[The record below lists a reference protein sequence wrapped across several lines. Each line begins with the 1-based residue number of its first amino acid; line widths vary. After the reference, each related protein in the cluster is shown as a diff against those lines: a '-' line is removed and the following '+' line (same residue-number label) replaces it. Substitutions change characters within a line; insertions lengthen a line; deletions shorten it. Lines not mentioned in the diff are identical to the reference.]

1 MKFKNLLKTL
11 GPGLLYAG
19 AAVGVS
25 HLVQSTRAGATYG
38 FELIWV
44 VIAANI
50 IKYPFFEFAPRYATA
65 TGKSLVEGYNTTGK
79 WALGIFALLTI
90 STMFALQA
98 AVTVVTAALFGNIFG
113 ITLSPNSITAI
124 ILFFTMFVL
133 LSGKFSALD
142 KMIKVIIITLTVST
156 LIAVIAAFEI
166 KTVEAVAFDWGN
178 ALDLAF
184 LIALVGWMPGPID
197 ISTWH
202 SSWTVAKIESSGYK
216 PSLKESL
223 FDFNFGYFG
232 TAILALGF
240 VSLGAFV
247 MYGSGKELSANGV
260 EFAGQ
265 LIDMYTFSLG
275 NWAYWIIA
283 IAALTTMFSTTVTVL
298 DAYPRVMQPAS
309 ELLFP
314 ILKPKNKKSIIPY
327 SSWMLITIFGTL
339 ALLVYFGQNM
349 RFIVD
354 MATTISFVAAPI
366 LAILNYK
373 AVTHKDFPKEAK
385 PKKWLL
391 VYAWIGMIFL
401 SAFSIFYILW
411 RFTGI
416 I

>member
-1 MKFKNLLKTL
+1 MNIKVLLKTL

-25 HLVQSTRAGATYG
+25 HLVQSTRAGASYG

-44 VIAANI
+44 VIAANV

-65 TGKSLVEGYNTTGK
+65 TGKSLVHGYYKTGK
-79 WALGIFALLTI
+79 WALGIFALLTV

-98 AVTVVTAALFGNIFG
+98 AVTVVTAALLGNIFG
-113 ITLSPNSITAI
+113 ITLSANSLTAI

-142 KMIKVIIITLTVST
+142 KIIKIIIITLTVST
-156 LIAVIAAFEI
+156 LIAVIAAFDL
-166 KTVEAVAFDWGN
+166 KTVDAPSFDWSN
-178 ALDLAF
+178 ATDLAF

-202 SSWTVAKIESSGYK
+202 SSWTVAKFELSGHK
-216 PSLKESL
+216 PTLKESL
-223 FDFNFGYFG
+223 FDFNFGYIG
-232 TAILALGF
+232 TAFLAMGF

-265 LIDMYTFSLG
+265 LINMYTTSLG
-275 NWAYWIIA
+275 NWAYWLIA

-298 DAYPRVMQPAS
+298 DAYPRVMQPTT

-314 ILKPKNKKSIIPY
+314 ALKMKNKKSMLPY
-327 SSWMLITIFGTL
+327 TTWMLITIFGTL
-339 ALLVYFGQNM
+339 ALLIYFGQSM
-349 RFIVD
+349 RFIID
-354 MATTISFVAAPI
+354 MATTISFVAAPV

-373 AVTHKDFPKEAK
+373 AVTHSHFPEDLK

-391 VYAWIGMIFL
+391 VYAWIGMVFL
-401 SAFSIFYILW
+401 SLFSVFYLVW
-411 RFTGI
+411 RFML
-416 I
+416 

>member
-1 MKFKNLLKTL
+1 MKIKSLINTL

-25 HLVQSTRAGATYG
+25 HLVQSTRAGASYG

-50 IKYPFFEFAPRYATA
+50 IKYPFFEFAPRYASA
-65 TGKSLVEGYNTTGK
+65 TGKSLIDGYYNTGK
-79 WALGIFALLTI
+79 WALIVFGVLTL

-98 AVTVVTAALFGNIFG
+98 AVTVVTAALLGNIFG
-113 ITLSPNSITAI
+113 ISLSPNSLTAI

-142 KMIKVIIITLTVST
+142 KMIKVIILTLTVST
-156 LIAVIAAFEI
+156 LIAVVAAFEI
-166 KTVEAVAFDWGN
+166 KTVDAVHFDWGN
-178 ALDLAF
+178 AVDLAF

-202 SSWTVAKIESSGYK
+202 STWTVAKMESSGHK

-223 FDFNFGYFG
+223 FDFNFGYIG
-232 TAILALGF
+232 TAFLAMGF

-247 MYGSGKELSANGV
+247 MYGSGKELSSTGV

-265 LIDMYTFSLG
+265 LIDMYTSSLG
-275 NWAYWIIA
+275 NWSYWIIA

-298 DAYPRVMQPAS
+298 DAYPRVMQPTS

-314 ILKPKNKKSIIPY
+314 GLKPKKQKSFKPY
-327 SSWMLITIFGTL
+327 TIWMLITILGTL
-339 ALLVYFGQNM
+339 ALLIYFGKSM
-349 RFIVD
+349 RFMVD
-354 MATTISFVAAPI
+354 LATTISFVAAPV
-366 LAILNYK
+366 LAILNYR
-373 AVTHKDFPKEAK
+373 AVTDPGFPIEAR

-391 VYAWIGMIFL
+391 IYAWIGMIFL
-401 SAFSIFYILW
+401 SLFSLFYLIWKFL
-411 RFTGI
+411 
-416 I
+416 

>member
-1 MKFKNLLKTL
+1 MKIKSLLKTL

-25 HLVQSTRAGATYG
+25 HLVQSTRAGASYG

-50 IKYPFFEFAPRYATA
+50 IKYPFFEFAPRYASS
-65 TGKSLVEGYNTTGK
+65 TGKSLVDGYNKTGK
-79 WALGIFALLTI
+79 WALGIFALLTL

-98 AVTVVTAALFGNIFG
+98 AVTVVTAALLGNIFG
-113 ITLSPNSITAI
+113 ISLSTNSLTAI

-142 KMIKVIIITLTVST
+142 KMIKVIILTLTVST

-166 KTVEAVAFDWGN
+166 KTMEAIAFDWTN

-202 SSWTVAKIESSGYK
+202 SSWTVAKMESSRHK

-223 FDFNFGYFG
+223 FDFNFGYIG
-232 TAILALGF
+232 TAFLAMGF

-247 MYGSGKELSANGV
+247 MYGSGKELSSNGV

-298 DAYPRVMQPAS
+298 DAYPRVMQPSS

-314 ILKPKNKKSIIPY
+314 SLKTKNEKSAIPY
-327 SSWMLITIFGTL
+327 TAWMLITIFGTL
-339 ALLVYFGQNM
+339 ALLIYFGQSM

-354 MATTISFVAAPI
+354 LATTISFVAAPV

-373 AVTHKDFPKEAK
+373 AVTHSSFPKESR

-401 SAFSIFYILW
+401 SLFSVFYLIW
-411 RFTGI
+411 RFI
-416 I
+416 L

>member
-1 MKFKNLLKTL
+1 MKIKSLLKTL

-25 HLVQSTRAGATYG
+25 HLVQSTRAGASYG

-44 VIAANI
+44 VIVANI

-65 TGKSLVEGYNTTGK
+65 TGKSLVDGYYKTGK
-79 WALGIFALLTI
+79 WALSIFGLLTI

-98 AVTVVTAALFGNIFG
+98 AVTVVTAALLGNIFG
-113 ITLSPNSITAI
+113 IALSPNSITAI

-133 LSGKFSALD
+133 LSGKFSTLD
-142 KMIKVIIITLTVST
+142 KMIKVIILTLTVST
-156 LIAVIAAFEI
+156 LIAVIAVFNT
-166 KTVEAVAFDWGN
+166 KTVDAVNFDWGN
-178 ALDLAF
+178 AVDLAF

-202 SSWTVAKIESSGYK
+202 SSWTVAKMESSGHK

-223 FDFNFGYFG
+223 FDFNFGYIG
-232 TAILALGF
+232 TAFLAMGF

-247 MYGSGKELSANGV
+247 MYGSGEEFSANGV
-260 EFAGQ
+260 VFADQ
-265 LIDMYTFSLG
+265 LIKMYTSSLG

-298 DAYPRVMQPAS
+298 DAYPRVMQPTS

-314 ILKPKNKKSIIPY
+314 SLKMKNEKSMMPY
-327 SSWMLITIFGTL
+327 TVWMLITILGTL
-339 ALLVYFGQNM
+339 ALLVYFGRSM

-354 MATTISFVAAPI
+354 MATTISFVAAPV

-373 AVTHKDFPKEAK
+373 AVTHADFPKEYR

-391 VYAWIGMIFL
+391 IYAWIGMVFL
-401 SAFSIFYILW
+401 SLFSVFYLVW
-411 RFTGI
+411 RFML
-416 I
+416 

>member
-1 MKFKNLLKTL
+1 MKINSLIKTL

-25 HLVQSTRAGATYG
+25 HLVQSTRAGASYG

-50 IKYPFFEFAPRYATA
+50 IKYPFFEFAPRYASA
-65 TGKSLVEGYNTTGK
+65 TGKSLIDGYYNTGK
-79 WALGIFALLTI
+79 WALIVFGVLTL

-98 AVTVVTAALFGNIFG
+98 AVTVVTAALLGNIFG
-113 ITLSPNSITAI
+113 ISLSPNSLTAI

-142 KMIKVIIITLTVST
+142 KMIKIIILTLSFST
-156 LIAVIAAFEI
+156 LIAVVAAFDI
-166 KTVEAVAFDWGN
+166 KIVDAVHFDWGN
-178 ALDLAF
+178 AVDLAF

-202 SSWTVAKIESSGYK
+202 STWTVAKMESSGHK

-223 FDFNFGYFG
+223 FDFNFGYIG
-232 TAILALGF
+232 TALLAMGF

-247 MYGSGKELSANGV
+247 MYGSGKELSSTGV

-265 LIDMYTFSLG
+265 LIDMYTSSLG
-275 NWAYWIIA
+275 KWSYWIIA

-298 DAYPRVMQPAS
+298 DAYPRVMQPTS

-314 ILKPKNKKSIIPY
+314 GLKPKDHKSFKPY
-327 SSWMLITIFGTL
+327 TIWMLITILGTL
-339 ALLVYFGQNM
+339 ALLVYFGKSM
-349 RFIVD
+349 RFMVD
-354 MATTISFVAAPI
+354 LATTISFVAAPV

-373 AVTHKDFPKEAK
+373 AVTDPNFPIEAR

-391 VYAWIGMIFL
+391 IYAWIGMIFL
-401 SAFSIFYILW
+401 SLFSLFYFIWKFLL
-411 RFTGI
+411 
-416 I
+416 

>member
-1 MKFKNLLKTL
+1 MKVKTLLKTL

-25 HLVQSTRAGATYG
+25 HLVQSTRAGASYG

-44 VIAANI
+44 VIAANV
-50 IKYPFFEFAPRYATA
+50 IKYPFFEFAPRYASA
-65 TGKSLVEGYNTTGK
+65 TGKSLVDGYNKTGK
-79 WALGIFALLTI
+79 WALGIFALLTL

-98 AVTVVTAALFGNIFG
+98 AVTLVTASLLGNIFG
-113 ITLSPNSITAI
+113 ISLSPNSLTAI

-142 KMIKVIIITLTVST
+142 KMIKVIILTLTVST
-156 LIAVIAAFEI
+156 LIAVIAAFDI
-166 KTVEAVAFDWGN
+166 KPVDAISFDWGS
-178 ALDLAF
+178 ATDLAF
-184 LIALVGWMPGPID
+184 LIALIGWMPGPID

-202 SSWTVAKIESSGYK
+202 STWTVAKQDLSGYK

-223 FDFNFGYFG
+223 FDFNFGYIG
-232 TAILALGF
+232 TAFLAMGF

-260 EFAGQ
+260 AFAGQ
-265 LIDMYTFSLG
+265 LIDMYTSSLG
-275 NWAYWIIA
+275 NWAYWLIA
-283 IAALTTMFSTTVTVL
+283 IAALTTMFSTTITVL

-309 ELLFP
+309 ETLFP
-314 ILKPKNKKSIIPY
+314 ALKSKNEKSMVPY
-327 SSWMLITIFGTL
+327 TVWMLITIFGTL
-339 ALLVYFGQNM
+339 ALLVYFGQSM

-373 AVTHKDFPKEAK
+373 AVTHPDFPKDSK

-391 VYAWIGMIFL
+391 VYAWIGMVFL
-401 SAFSIFYILW
+401 SLFSAFYLVW
-411 RFTGI
+411 RFI
-416 I
+416 L

>member
-1 MKFKNLLKTL
+1 MKIKSLLKTL

-25 HLVQSTRAGATYG
+25 HLVQSTRAGASYG

-44 VIAANI
+44 VIVANI

-79 WALGIFALLTI
+79 WAIGIFAGLTL

-98 AVTVVTAALFGNIFG
+98 AVTVVTAALLGSIFG
-113 ITLSPNSITAI
+113 ITLSSNSLTVI

-133 LSGKFSALD
+133 LSGKFAALD
-142 KMIKVIIITLTVST
+142 KMIKVIILTLSVST
-156 LIAVIAAFEI
+156 LVAVIAAFDI
-166 KTVEAVAFDWGN
+166 KTVDTLSFDWGSTV
-178 ALDLAF
+178 DLAF

-202 SSWTVAKIESSGYK
+202 SSWTVAKMESSGHK
-216 PSLKESL
+216 PTMKESL
-223 FDFNFGYFG
+223 FDFNFGYIG
-232 TAILALGF
+232 TAFLAMGF

-247 MYGSGKELSANGV
+247 MYGSGKELSGNGV
-260 EFAGQ
+260 VFAGQ
-265 LIDMYTFSLG
+265 LIEMYTFSLG
-275 NWAYWIIA
+275 KWAYWIIA

-298 DAYPRVMQPAS
+298 DAYPRVMQPTS

-314 ILKPKNKKSIIPY
+314 ALKTKNEKSRTPY
-327 SSWMLITIFGTL
+327 AIWMLITILGTL
-339 ALLVYFGQNM
+339 ALLVYFGQSM

-354 MATTISFVAAPI
+354 MATTISFVAAPV

-373 AVTHKDFPKEAK
+373 AVTHPNFPEEGK

-401 SAFSIFYILW
+401 SLFSLFYFVW
-411 RFTGI
+411 RFLL
-416 I
+416 

>member
-1 MKFKNLLKTL
+1 MKIKSLLKTL

-25 HLVQSTRAGATYG
+25 HLVQSTRAGASYG

-65 TGKSLVEGYNTTGK
+65 TGKSLVDGYNRTSK

-98 AVTVVTAALFGNIFG
+98 GVTVVTAALVANIFG
-113 ITLSPNSITAI
+113 ISLSSTSITAV

-142 KMIKVIIITLTVST
+142 KMIKVIILTLTVST
-156 LIAVIAAFEI
+156 LIAVIAAFEVRTYEVI
-166 KTVEAVAFDWGN
+166 TFDWSN

-202 SSWTVAKIESSGYK
+202 STWTVAKMESSGHK

-223 FDFNFGYFG
+223 FDFNFGYIG
-232 TAILALGF
+232 TVFLAIGF

-247 MYGSGKELSANGV
+247 MHGSGKVFSSNGV

-265 LIDMYTFSLG
+265 LIDMYTVSMG
-275 NWAYWIIA
+275 NWAYWLIA

-314 ILKPKNKKSIIPY
+314 ALKTKNDKSAIPY
-327 SSWMLITIFGTL
+327 TVWMLITIFGTL
-339 ALLVYFGQNM
+339 ALLIYFGQSM
-349 RFIVD
+349 RFMVD
-354 MATTISFVAAPI
+354 LATTISFVAAPV

-373 AVTHKDFPKEAK
+373 AVTHPDFPLEAR

-401 SAFSIFYILW
+401 STFSIFYIFW
-411 RFTGI
+411 RFI
-416 I
+416 L

>member
-1 MKFKNLLKTL
+1 MKIKSLLKTL

-25 HLVQSTRAGATYG
+25 HLVQSTRAGASYG

-65 TGKSLVEGYNTTGK
+65 TGKSLVDGYNRTGK

-98 AVTVVTAALFGNIFG
+98 GVTVVTAALVANIFG
-113 ITLSPNSITAI
+113 ITLSSTSITAI

-142 KMIKVIIITLTVST
+142 KMIKVIILTLTVST
-156 LIAVIAAFEI
+156 LIAVIAAFEVRTYEVI
-166 KTVEAVAFDWGN
+166 AFDWSN

-202 SSWTVAKIESSGYK
+202 STWTVAKMESSGHK

-223 FDFNFGYFG
+223 FDFNFGYIG
-232 TAILALGF
+232 TVFLAIGF

-247 MYGSGKELSANGV
+247 MHGSGKVFSSNGV

-265 LIDMYTFSLG
+265 LIDMYTVSMG
-275 NWAYWIIA
+275 NWAYWLIA

-314 ILKPKNKKSIIPY
+314 ALKTKNDKSAIPY
-327 SSWMLITIFGTL
+327 TVWMLITIFGTL
-339 ALLVYFGQNM
+339 ALLIYFGQSM
-349 RFIVD
+349 RFMVD
-354 MATTISFVAAPI
+354 LATTISFVAAPV

-373 AVTHKDFPKEAK
+373 AVTHPDFPLEAR

-401 SAFSIFYILW
+401 STFSIFYIFW
-411 RFTGI
+411 RFI
-416 I
+416 L

>member
-1 MKFKNLLKTL
+1 MKFKNILKTL

-25 HLVQSTRAGATYG
+25 HLVQSTRAGASYG

-65 TGKSLVEGYNTTGK
+65 TGKSLVEGYNTSGK
-79 WALGIFALLTI
+79 WALIVFALLTI
-90 STMFALQA
+90 STMFAIQA
-98 AVTVVTAALFGNIFG
+98 AVTVVTAALLGNIFG
-113 ITLSPNSITAI
+113 IELSPNILTAI

-142 KMIKVIIITLTVST
+142 KMIKIIILTLTVST
-156 LIAVIAAFEI
+156 LIAVVAAFNTT
-166 KTVEAVAFDWGN
+166 TVHAAHFDWGN
-178 ALDLAF
+178 AVDLAF

-202 SSWTVAKIESSGYK
+202 SSWTVAKMENSGHK

-223 FDFNFGYFG
+223 FDFNFGYIG
-232 TAILALGF
+232 TAFLAMGF

-247 MYGSGKELSANGV
+247 MYGSGKTLSSNGV
-260 EFAGQ
+260 VFAGQ
-265 LIDMYTFSLG
+265 LIDMYTTSLG

-298 DAYPRVMQPAS
+298 DAYPRVMQPTS

-314 ILKPKNKKSIIPY
+314 GLKPKNSKSMGPY
-327 SSWMLITIFGTL
+327 TIWMLITIFGSL
-339 ALLVYFGQNM
+339 ALLIYFGKSM
-349 RFIVD
+349 RFMVD
-354 MATTISFVAAPI
+354 MATTISFVAAPV
-366 LAILNYK
+366 LAILNYR
-373 AVTHKDFPKEAK
+373 AVTHEHFPKEAR

-391 VYAWIGMIFL
+391 IYAWIGMVFL
-401 SAFSIFYILW
+401 SLFSLFYIVWKFFL
-411 RFTGI
+411 
-416 I
+416 